1 MHDPSSSML
10 RAREDYRRA
19 TRSARRRL
27 LWAKLTGRKNSL
39 LPFEKVRQSLGFQ
52 GQRYSGLQ
60 PVPLDKIVGSM
71 GRAHDF
77 DRVFMPTQTH
87 SRGKWVSVDSA
98 YLSGVVLPPV
108 SLYKLGDYYFVVDG
122 HHRVSVARQKNQT
135 FIDAEV
141 IEVQSRVP
149 VTPNM
154 TLDDLDVLAAYREFL
169 EQTKLDVLR
178 PDQDVRL
185 TMPGDYV
192 KLIDHIRT
200 HKYFVEIEQSR
211 ELTWEEAVTHWF
223 DHVYYPVIETIRR
236 RKLLRG
242 FPGMTEGDLY
252 FSIIAHS
259 YYLSQQLGRSI
270 TPQEVSA
277 DFVERYGRAWR
288 YVLKRAWNR
297 LLDWLVPEELEP
309 GPPAGTWREQRVE
322 SRPSPHLFR
331 DILVTLTGAET
342 GWRALTQAAEFA
354 RREGG
359 VLHGLHV
366 MTQNTP
372 EAQAQAEEIIREF
385 QDRTN
390 ALQVPATARI
400 APGEDVAEVIVERAR
415 WYDLIAINQRRVH
428 GRWDERPLGTIFQ
441 SVASRSPC
449 PLLAVPGTQVTPLKR
464 VLLAYDGSA
473 KAREA
478 LFTFK
483 HLVTCWGLEGIILT
497 VESSGADR
505 SMLDAAQRY
514 VQEAGGAQVKAI
526 LAPGVPDEVIL
537 REMSAQSADLL
548 LMGGFGHGPLIKAF
562 LGSTV
567 SRVLRMAWFPVLI
580 CR

>member
-1 MHDPSSSML
+1 MQDSSGAMHK
-10 RAREDYRRA
+10 ARENYRKA

-27 LWAKLTGRKNSL
+27 LWAKLTGRKNAL
-39 LPFEKVRQSLGFQ
+39 LPFEEVRQSLGFK

-71 GRAHDF
+71 GRARDF

-122 HHRVSVARQKNQT
+122 HHRVSVARQKNQA

-149 VTPNM
+149 VTPDM

-178 PDQDVRL
+178 PEQAVLL

-192 KLIDHIRT
+192 KLIEHIRT

-211 ELTWEEAVTHWF
+211 ELTWEEAVAHWY
-223 DHVYYPVIETIRR
+223 DHVYSPVIETIRR

-270 TPQEVSA
+270 TPQEVSS
-277 DFVERYGRAWR
+277 DFVERYGRSWR
-288 YVLKRAWNR
+288 YVFKRFWNR
-297 LLDWLVPEELEP
+297 LLDILVPEELEP
-309 GPPAGTWREQRVE
+309 GPPAGTWREQRVA
-322 SRPSPHLFR
+322 SRPSPHLFD

-359 VLHGLHV
+359 RLHGLHV
-366 MTQNTP
+366 VTQNTP
-372 EAQAQAEEIIREF
+372 EAQAQAEAIIREF
-385 QDRTN
+385 QERTS

-415 WYDLIAINQRRVH
+415 WYDLVVINQRRVH

-449 PLLAVPGTQVTPLKR
+449 PLLAVPGTQVVPLKR
-464 VLLAYDGSA
+464 ALLAYDGSA

-478 LFTFK
+478 LFIFK
-483 HLVTCWGLEGIILT
+483 HLLTCWQMEGVILT
-497 VESSGADR
+497 IESASADR
-505 SMLDAAQRY
+505 GVLDAAQQY
-514 VQEAGGAQVKAI
+514 VQEAEGVQVKAI
-526 LAPGVPDEVIL
+526 LASGSPDEVIL
-537 REMSAQSADLL
+537 SEMGAQSADLL
-548 LMGGFGHGPLIKAF
+548 LMGGFGYQPLLKTF

-567 SRVLRMAWFPVLI
+567 SRVLRTAWFPVLI

>member
-1 MHDPSSSML
+1 ML
-10 RAREDYRRA
+10 RAREDYRKA
-19 TRSARRRL
+19 TQSARRHR
-27 LWAKLTGRKNSL
+27 LWARLTGRKNAL
-39 LPFEKVRQSLGFQ
+39 LPFEDVRQSLGFK

-71 GRAHDF
+71 GRARDF

-108 SLYKLGDYYFVVDG
+108 SLYKLGEYYFVVDG
-122 HHRVSVARQKNQT
+122 HHRVSVARQKNQA

-141 IEVQSRVP
+141 IEVQSRVS
-149 VTPNM
+149 VTEDM

-169 EQTKLDVLR
+169 EQTKLDALR
-178 PDQDVRL
+178 PDQDVHL

-211 ELTWEEAVTHWF
+211 ELTWEEAVAHWY
-223 DHVYYPVIETIRR
+223 DRVYRPPIEIVRR
-236 RKLLRG
+236 RKLLKD

-252 FSIIAHS
+252 FSIISHS
-259 YYLSQQLGRSI
+259 YYLSQQLGRSV
-270 TPQEVSA
+270 TPQEVAS
-277 DFVERYGRAWR
+277 DFVERYGRSCT

-297 LLDWLVPEELEP
+297 VLDLLVPEEFES
-309 GPPAGTWREQRVE
+309 GPRAGTWREERVV
-322 SRPSPHLFR
+322 SRPSPHLFH

-354 RREGG
+354 RREHG

-366 MTQNTP
+366 MTENTP
-372 EAQAQAEEIIREF
+372 DAQVRADAIISEFQERTRVLQVKATAKIVPGGDVAEEIV
-385 QDRTN
+385 Q
-390 ALQVPATARI
+390 
-400 APGEDVAEVIVERAR
+400 RAR
-415 WYDLIAINQRRVH
+415 WYDLVVINQRRVH
-428 GRWDERPLGTIFQ
+428 GRWEERPLGTIFQ
-441 SVASRSPC
+441 SVASRSSC
-449 PLLAVPGTQVTPLKR
+449 PLLAVPGAQVTPLKR
-464 VLLAYDGSA
+464 VLLAYDGSV

-478 LFTFK
+478 LFIFK
-483 HLVTCWGLEGIILT
+483 HLLSCWEMEGVILT
-497 VESSGADR
+497 IESASTDR
-505 SMLDAAQRY
+505 SMLEAAQQY
-514 VQEAGGAQVKAI
+514 AQEAGGSPVKTIFTA
-526 LAPGVPDEVIL
+526 GVPEEVIL
-537 REMSAQSADLL
+537 GEMSQQSADLL
-548 LMGGFGHGPLIKAF
+548 LLGGFGHQPLVKAF

-567 SRVLRMAWFPVLI
+567 GRVLRMAWFPVLI